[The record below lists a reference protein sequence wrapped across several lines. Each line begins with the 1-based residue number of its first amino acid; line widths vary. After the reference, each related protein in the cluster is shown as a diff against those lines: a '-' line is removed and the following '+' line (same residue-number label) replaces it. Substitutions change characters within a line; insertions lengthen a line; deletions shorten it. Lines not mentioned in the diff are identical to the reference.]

1 MTDAPPSAPLS
12 LSPKQLESIRHATKR
27 VNLWDGAIRA
37 GKTIAS
43 LLAFLLFVARAPR
56 GGQIVVI
63 ARTRESAMRNV
74 FAALQDESL
83 FGPIAR
89 QVNYT
94 AGAPSASILGRTVYV
109 IGASDAKA
117 EKVLRGLTVV
127 GAYVDEVTVIPE
139 EFFTQLLGRMSVTG
153 ARLFGTTNPDNP
165 GHWLM
170 RKFLKRIPAEGTAPR
185 ENDLTDWYRAQFKM
199 TDNPSLSPEYI
210 ASVER
215 EFTGLWFRR
224 FVLGEWVAGEG
235 SIYPEL
241 VLGKHV
247 IPWADLPPMRR
258 LLSVGM
264 DYGVTNATTGLLLG
278 IADEYDAHGKR
289 LRSRLY
295 LIDEWG
301 YDPSEH
307 QGVRLTNSEL
317 ADRFLDWLYAPD
329 HLPGKATA
337 ARPERIHLDPGGGG
351 SSLIV
356 ELQKAGVAGVTLP
369 DKSVSY
375 GVGTMASLLVNGDL
389 IVSDRCTGFLQEAPG
404 YSWDEKATKKGEDL
418 PVKVAD
424 HYLDAARYA
433 VITTESVW
441 RGLLTLAA

>member
-1 MTDAPPSAPLS
+1 MSDDPPLS
-12 LSPKQLESIRHATKR
+12 LSPKQLESIQRATKR

-56 GGQIVVI
+56 GGQIVIV

-74 FAALQDESL
+74 FAPLLDEAL

-89 QVNYT
+89 QVKYT
-94 AGAPSASILGRTVYV
+94 AGAPSGTILGRTVYV

-117 EKVLRGLTVV
+117 EKVLRGLTVA

-170 RKFLKRIPAEGTAPR
+170 RKFLKRIPADGAAPR
-185 ENDLTDWYRAQFKM
+185 EGDLLDWYRAQFKM

-241 VLGKHV
+241 ILGKHV
-247 IPWADLPPMRR
+247 IAWEQLPPMRR
-258 LLSVGM
+258 LLAVGM
-264 DYGVTNATTGLLLG
+264 DYGVTNATTALLLG
-278 IADEYDAHGKR
+278 IADEFDAYGKR
-289 LRSRLY
+289 TRSRLY

-301 YDPSEH
+301 YDPSDH
-307 QGVRLTNSEL
+307 QGIRLTNGEL
-317 ADRFLDWLYAPD
+317 SDRFQDWLYAPD
-329 HLPGKATA
+329 HLPGKHTA
-337 ARPERIHLDPGGGG
+337 VRPERVYVDPGGGG

-356 ELQKAGVAGVTLP
+356 QLQKDGVKGVALP

-375 GVGTMASLLVNGDL
+375 GIGTMSSLLTNGDL
-389 IVSDRCTGFLQEAPG
+389 LVSDRCTGFLQEAPG
-404 YSWDEKATKKGEDL
+404 YSWDEKATKKGEDA
-418 PVKVAD
+418 PIKVAD
-424 HYLDAARYA
+424 HFLDGARYA
-433 VITTESVW
+433 VVSTESVW
-441 RGLLTLAA
+441 RRLLALAA